1 MDVRTS
7 DRTASRRTRIG
18 LFLGALVGLA
28 AAFWYL
34 FPEPVPTPEGM
45 GVPAVAEVDKSALER
60 RDGRLYRQG
69 DSDPFSGWMTETH
82 PNGSLRSRSQVVNG
96 QLHGLS
102 EGWTAEGRLQVQEPF
117 EHGRSHGIR
126 TKWFPSGGTQSVAHI
141 VHGELQGPFRR
152 WHENGVLA
160 EDVMMQE
167 GQPHGL
173 TLSYYPS
180 GHLKAQV
187 RLDQGKV
194 VEQRFWNDGE
204 YREPVPPQVT
214 DPAAT
219 PPTP

>member
-1 MDVRTS
+1 
-7 DRTASRRTRIG
+7 
-18 LFLGALVGLA
+18 LFGLA
-28 AAFWYL
+28 AALWYL
-34 FPEPVPTPEGM
+34 LPRPINTLESMEA
-45 GVPAVAEVDKSALER
+45 PAAAEVDRSDLEP
-60 RDGRLYRQG
+60 RDGLLYRQG
-69 DSDPFSGWMTETH
+69 GSDPFSGWMTEAH
-82 PNGSLRSRSQVVNG
+82 PDGSLRSRSQVVNG

-102 EGWTAEGRLQVQEPF
+102 EGWSPEGRLQVQEPF
-117 EHGRSHGIR
+117 ERGLAHGIR
-126 TKWFPSGGTQSVAHI
+126 TKWYPSGGTQSVAHI
-141 VHGELQGPFRR
+141 VQGQLQGPFQR

-173 TLSYYPS
+173 SLAYYPS

-204 YREPVPPQVT
+204 RRAPDPTPVT